1 MEAQGSPSITA
12 NLTQGKGETQMYI
25 EYYTKD
31 RYGAEDWWPVS
42 KDAILVCELTR
53 NKTLTDSTIRI
64 LEEYGATFKEILRPR

>member
-1 MEAQGSPSITA
+1 M
-12 NLTQGKGETQMYI
+12 NI

-42 KDAILVCELTR
+42 EEAILVCELTR

-64 LEEYGATFKEILRPR
+64 LEEYGATFKEVLRPR